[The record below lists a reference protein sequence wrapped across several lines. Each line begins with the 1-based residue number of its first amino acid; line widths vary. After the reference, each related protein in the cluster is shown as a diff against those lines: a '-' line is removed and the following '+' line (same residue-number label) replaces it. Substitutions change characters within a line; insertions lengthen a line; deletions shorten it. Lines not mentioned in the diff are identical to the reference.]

1 MSLKDQGCNYNKKWS
16 QLQYTGAKAH
26 VIKNF
31 NKTNKNKQ
39 NLSMLAPA
47 APVLTHVVINV
58 LFWEFLEGKIT

>member
-47 APVLTHVVINV
+47 APVLTQAM
-58 LFWEFLEGKIT
+58 